1 MSDMM
6 PTHPPTY
13 GSPWAAPDPAHRH
26 IGHIGGTPPPLP
38 PTRGHGPGPLRRALA
53 AALVLVLGLVLGL
66 GGAAIIDHG
75 RNNGRATP
83 AITVPATTP
92 VSPSPSDGTPGTT
105 PDTTTPAASTPDTT
119 TGGRTTSSRESLS
132 VGVVNIDTILAFQ
145 QAEAAGTGMVLTAD
159 GEVLTNNHVV
169 QGATSISATV
179 VSTGKTYKA
188 TVVGTDP
195 SHDIA
200 VIKLED
206 ASGLTPISLGDST
219 RVAVGDAV
227 TAVGNA
233 GGRGGQPTVA
243 TGHVVA
249 LDQEITASDRDGSNP
264 EQLTDLI
271 QVDANLQ
278 PGESGG
284 PLYDS
289 QGQVIGMDTAGGASR
304 SFRSA
309 TGEGY
314 TIPINDALSVARQIQ
329 AGQASD
335 TITIGLPGFLGVT
348 LTPDENDTAL
358 IGGVE
363 SGLPA
368 EQIGIRAGDVLTNI
382 DGKTITKAEDVGAA
396 LHGHHGGDKVSV
408 SWTDSSGRKHTATA
422 TLVDGPV
429 NSKPPTLLLGAHRM
443 CTQQQ
448 DVWVSRGGGGG
459 RRRSPATP
467 PCGSRN
473 RRSRSTSRV
482 RGPCTRRRSA

>member
-1 MSDMM
+1 
-6 PTHPPTY
+6 
-13 GSPWAAPDPAHRH
+13 
-26 IGHIGGTPPPLP
+26 
-38 PTRGHGPGPLRRALA
+38 
-53 AALVLVLGLVLGL
+53 VLVLGLVLGL

-83 AITVPATTP
+83 AITVPASTP
-92 VSPSPSDGTPGTT
+92 SAPSDVTPATT
-105 PDTTTPAASTPDTT
+105 PDTTPPAASTPDTT
-119 TGGRTTSSRESLS
+119 TGGRTTSSRASLS
-132 VGVVNIDTILAFQ
+132 VGVVNIDTVLAFE

-188 TVVGTDP
+188 SVVGTDP
-195 SHDIA
+195 SHDVA

-206 ASGLTPISLGDST
+206 ASGLTPIALGDSST
-219 RVAVGDAV
+219 VAVGDAV

-243 TGHVVA
+243 PGHVVA

-264 EQLTDLI
+264 EQLTNLI

-289 QGQVIGMDTAGGASR
+289 QGKVIGIDTAGGATR
-304 SFRSA
+304 SFRA
-309 TGEGY
+309 GTGEGY
-314 TIPINDALSVARQIQ
+314 AIPINDALAVAQQIQ
-329 AGQASD
+329 AGIESD

-348 LTPDENDTAL
+348 LTPDDNDSAL
-358 IGGVE
+358 VGRVE

-368 EQIGIRAGDVLTNI
+368 DDIGIQAGDVLTNI
-382 DGKTITKAEDVGAA
+382 GGKAINKSGDVRVA

-408 SWTDSSGRKHTATA
+408 SWTDSSGGKHKATA
-422 TLVDGPV
+422 TLVDGPA
-429 NSKPPTLLLGAHRM
+429 N
-443 CTQQQ
+443 
-448 DVWVSRGGGGG
+448 
-459 RRRSPATP
+459 
-467 PCGSRN
+467 
-473 RRSRSTSRV
+473 
-482 RGPCTRRRSA
+482 